1 MVNME
6 SSLAETMVSWA
17 FDIIVATAELCPPPL
32 FPHPGG
38 SDEAKFSLCEMEIS
52 LERLLKMARCDNLR

>member
-6 SSLAETMVSWA
+6 SSLAETMVSWS
-17 FDIIVATAELCPPPL
+17 FDIIATAEHGLYYPL
-32 FPHPGG
+32 PGG